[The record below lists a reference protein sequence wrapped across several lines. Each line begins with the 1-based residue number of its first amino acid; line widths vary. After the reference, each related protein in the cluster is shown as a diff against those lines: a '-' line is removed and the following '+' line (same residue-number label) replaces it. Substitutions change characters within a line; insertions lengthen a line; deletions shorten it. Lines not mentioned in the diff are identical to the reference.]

1 MAAAGVL
8 GRTTACW
15 VIMVTIANVAEIAE
29 AQLIRS
35 VLEGHGITAVIPH
48 ESTAEIA
55 PPYLWASGGIQV
67 QVAEADVATAKSILA
82 TTMKDAE
89 AAIEREQD
97 KEPRA
102 ADGGGSSK

>member
-1 MAAAGVL
+1 ME
-8 GRTTACW
+8 
-15 VIMVTIANVAEIAE
+15 TIATVAEISE

-67 QVAEADVATAKSILA
+67 QVAENDVATAKVILA
-82 TTMKDAE
+82 TTVQNAE
-89 AAIEREQD
+89 AAIAREQD
-97 KEPRA
+97 EKPRA
-102 ADGGGSSK
+102 ADGGGSSD

>member
-1 MAAAGVL
+1 ME
-8 GRTTACW
+8 
-15 VIMVTIANVAEIAE
+15 TIANVAEIAE

-35 VLEGHGITAVIPH
+35 VLEGHGIKAVIPH

-55 PPYLWASGGIQV
+55 PPYLWASGGIRI
-67 QVAEADVATAKSILA
+67 QVAESDVATAKSILA

-89 AAIEREQD
+89 AAIEREQNE
-97 KEPRA
+97 EPRA